1 MQVLEKIN
9 GYVTQMHDMI
19 DQYKAALI
27 AHVTSASG
35 SQIKELNSKLMAQK
49 VQLQKKVQENF
60 EKFQRA

>member
-1 MQVLEKIN
+1 
-9 GYVTQMHDMI
+9 MHDMI

-49 VQLQKKVQENF
+49 VQLQKKVNLF
-60 EKFQRA
+60 NILCDLMTLSLTLFDLL

>member
-1 MQVLEKIN
+1 
-9 GYVTQMHDMI
+9 MHDMI

-49 VQLQKKVQENF
+49 VQLQKKVNLF
-60 EKFQRA
+60 NIVCDLMTLSLTFRGLF